1 MPALSGGTRWHRAS
15 STTADATPVLIV
27 TDPPQ
32 EAAAELAPDFDL
44 TAEQVL
50 ASSESAFGSVDQ
62 IVEQLLARRE
72 WHGISDLTV
81 VQPQMEAFAPVVSH
95 LAGT

>member
-1 MPALSGGTRWHRAS
+1 M
-15 STTADATPVLIV
+15 
-27 TDPPQ
+27 
-32 EAAAELAPDFDL
+32 
-44 TAEQVL
+44 VL